1 MAPDFP
7 AAEGDQGVQAD
18 DPDGALGR
26 RGTVAVLGSRGSLGS
41 HLRIGVLG
49 GPATQ
54 SVRSWC

>member
-7 AAEGDQGVQAD
+7 VAEGVQGVQAG

-26 RGTVAVLGSRGSLGS
+26 RGIAAVLGSRGSLGS
-41 HLRIGVLG
+41 HLRTVVLG

-54 SVRSWC
+54 SVRW

>member
-7 AAEGDQGVQAD
+7 VAEGDQGVLAG

-26 RGTVAVLGSRGSLGS
+26 RGIVAVLGSQGSFGS

-54 SVRSWC
+54 SVR